1 MMRRV
6 HPAAGEAEFGD
17 ICADLGLGLFRA
29 SRSGRILSANAP
41 MAAMLGYA
49 SVEAMVADV
58 ADIQTLFRLD
68 GADQSPT
75 PRLAKLALGV
85 EHACQL
91 RRRDGVVLPVM
102 LVVQPAGENKRTSA
116 FSGAMYV
123 LADVRQSREETL
135 RKALAAAE
143 EANLAKSRF
152 LANISHELRTPL
164 NAITGF
170 SEIMRSERFGPI
182 GNARYREYASDISA
196 SAAHLLNV
204 IEDILDLSKAETG
217 RLDVVDEVFDAREVV
232 RTAVNMLSGWAQR
245 DQVEIAT
252 NVGATLPLM
261 RADQGKVRQVLINL
275 LSNAIRFS
283 PPKGRVSVS
292 VRQRA
297 DGGLTF
303 SISDKGVGIEP
314 GDLARAVEPFV
325 QLDNQPRGAAREG
338 TGLGLSLS
346 KTLIE
351 LHGGRLELTS
361 KPGAGTTARA
371 VFPAERSVAR

>member
-1 MMRRV
+1 
-6 HPAAGEAEFGD
+6 
-17 ICADLGLGLFRA
+17 
-29 SRSGRILSANAP
+29 

-49 SVEAMVADV
+49 SVAAMVADV

-91 RRRDGVVLPVM
+91 HRLDGVVLPVM
-102 LVVQPAGENKRTSA
+102 LVVQPAGENKRTGA

-232 RTAVNMLSGWAQR
+232 RTAVNMLSGRAQR

-325 QLDNQPRGAAREG
+325 QVDNQPRGAAREG

-371 VFPAERSVAR
+371 VFPPERSVAR